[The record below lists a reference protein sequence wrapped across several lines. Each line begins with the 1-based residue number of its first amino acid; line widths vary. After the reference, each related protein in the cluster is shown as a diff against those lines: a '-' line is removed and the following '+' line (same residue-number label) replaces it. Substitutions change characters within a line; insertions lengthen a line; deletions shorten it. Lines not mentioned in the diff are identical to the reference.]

1 VPGNRSFERGRVRFQ
16 VAVSVEQ
23 PTARRDEPSE
33 RGQRRRGPA
42 PDLSGA
48 DAHHPIRRLGP
59 GPGSGIEQ
67 ADAVVEASRSDQG
80 RARALPVDIRF
91 GDADADVNRRR
102 FLQLAGGSV
111 AATMLS
117 DSIARALAIPANR
130 DPARLRMSST
140 SWC

>member
-1 VPGNRSFERGRVRFQ
+1 MPGNRSFERGRVRFQ

-67 ADAVVEASRSDQG
+67 ADAVVEASLGDQRPAAHEGDRVVVDPQAGQG
-80 RARALPVDIRF
+80 RAALHRAEQQFAPAAAKVEHPPGSLELELVEQH
-91 GDADADVNRRR
+91 RRVR
-102 FLQLAGGSV
+102 
-111 AATMLS
+111 
-117 DSIARALAIPANR
+117 I
-130 DPARLRMSST
+130 
-140 SWC
+140 